1 MGKTRENR
9 QMNGKENIFV
19 WKMSYIAL
27 NIQKQTNTKK
37 ISKFTNTDKAHWL
50 TLTHVPISHGANINR
65 IRKIYRGLLKNA
77 QMNGKHT
84 THVEYP
90 IKCWKS
96 NNSAKQI
103 VIFSTVFVWASSVVQ
118 QIFFHPQCSWTH
130 RNGCWMHCFIYTV
143 VFHSP
148 HWRIATNNRSMYT
161 RVCVCVCCANMLDES
176 QREKKAY
183 DLKYIH
189 AHTHESMHLLGLE
202 GNSSGARKNT

>member
-1 MGKTRENR
+1 
-9 QMNGKENIFV
+9 
-19 WKMSYIAL
+19 MSYIAL

-103 VIFSTVFVWASSVVQ
+103 VIFSTVLFGLVALFNRFFFSPAMFLDASQWLLNALFYLYRSVS
-118 QIFFHPQCSWTH
+118 F
-130 RNGCWMHCFIYTV
+130 
-143 VFHSP
+143 
-148 HWRIATNNRSMYT
+148 AAL
-161 RVCVCVCCANMLDES
+161 ANS
-176 QREKKAY
+176 YK
-183 DLKYIH
+183 
-189 AHTHESMHLLGLE
+189 
-202 GNSSGARKNT
+202 